1 MARNTGNSKRL
12 PLILLVA
19 SIFLLASGATAF
31 VLLRKPS
38 AFANLPAFPIDSY
51 LAGRNLLGLEDYKIE
66 GRVDNILLRS
76 ATGEKLL
83 VAIQPVGSDL
93 RLPIIVEKKGGK
105 SPIQR
110 EQNLVFRVNLGSLS
124 QIRSDLYEPK

>member
-83 VAIQPVGSDL
+83 VAIQPVGSEL

-110 EQNLVFRVNLGSLS
+110 EQTPVGAGP
-124 QIRSDLYEPK
+124 RSS